1 MAATANG
8 QGAPVMRPSP
18 AGCVQDKA
26 EAKPAADSRPASSQ
40 SASPSHAP
48 LPPWQGARGQ
58 GFGQQGKGKPPRYSD
73 PPAHVFLT
81 QHHLFRDKVFSE
93 ADWSHYMSYARFLP
107 EPKVLCAP
115 SSHTL
120 ISRHICGT
128 AVNCHIR
135 GTADIICTVASQ
147 LTLA

>member
-1 MAATANG
+1 MVRARQLCVPHLLCVGKTG
-8 QGAPVMRPSP
+8 QKQSQLQTLG
-18 AGCVQDKA
+18 Q
-26 EAKPAADSRPASSQ
+26 PAAN

-81 QHHLFRDKVFSE
+81 QHHLFRDKVFTE

-115 SSHTL
+115 TSHTL
-120 ISRHICGT
+120 ISRHICST
-128 AVNCHIR
+128 EVNCHVR